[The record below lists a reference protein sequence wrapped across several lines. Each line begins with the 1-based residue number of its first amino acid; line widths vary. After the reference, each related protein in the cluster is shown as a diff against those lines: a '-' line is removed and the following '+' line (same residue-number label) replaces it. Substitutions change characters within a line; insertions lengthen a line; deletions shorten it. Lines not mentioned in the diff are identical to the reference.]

1 MDWPRDNL
9 GLSDDNLDAVFKYMP
24 RDSAVVQILRG
35 QKYKL
40 QYSSLESDKEW
51 EDWLSND
58 LPKLDGK
65 DSGLVLIL
73 AKRPGEVPFPP
84 VKKAPSNEWVKFIE
98 GQRSAAKTGGA
109 WGSNVKALTALEMP
123 KPTAAAASEK
133 EAAAAAAT
141 TATLEMMATAGKTSR
156 RGVRT
161 LPFSKAT
168 FKRVAEGMHTHGSIA
183 RVVSRADVPVFSAD
197 RVLMGGG
204 EAAWV
209 YSCRSSHAWDFD
221 LALSVTYFPSRG
233 LTFATV
239 YGCYLSACDEIL
251 RRLDRMQSS
260 HEAVA
265 HPLLLPGIF
274 AELEHGRHMALVNAT
289 IAEVE
294 SRIFE
299 LNALQEES
307 EQRRRGGG
315 GAAAAAADADRK
327 NMAKR
332 NAWLDTTY
340 LRNGLVSWNAQLAKM
355 AQHALEI
362 DPVVDAS
369 EARLQKSRET
379 TPEAELDGGGGI
391 GIGIEAK
398 IRKRIQ
404 SIREEYDDWTRDC
417 TMRVDG
423 MAMATQWAQGEVNVE
438 IAFDTKRDSQHMRSI
453 ALLTMVFL
461 PGTFLASV
469 FSMTFFD
476 WKEGVSVSEYIWIYF
491 VIAILL
497 TLVVIGV
504 WWYWI
509 VYRPSQI
516 RSWVDDDEDE
526 FVPLTSGPV

>member
-9 GLSDDNLDAVFKYMP
+9 GLSDDNLDAVFKYTP

-123 KPTAAAASEK
+123 KPAASAASEK
-133 EAAAAAAT
+133 EAAAAAAA
-141 TATLEMMATAGKTSR
+141 ATLEMMATAGKTSR

-221 LALSVTYFPSRG
+221 WRCRRSR
-233 LTFATV
+233 
-239 YGCYLSACDEIL
+239 
-251 RRLDRMQSS
+251 SS
-260 HEAVA
+260 
-265 HPLLLPGIF
+265 
-274 AELEHGRHMALVNAT
+274 
-289 IAEVE
+289 
-294 SRIFE
+294 
-299 LNALQEES
+299 
-307 EQRRRGGG
+307 
-315 GAAAAAADADRK
+315 GAGAAAADADKK

-379 TPEAELDGGGGI
+379 TPEAELDGGIGI

-476 WKEGVSVSEYIWIYF
+476 WKEGASVSEYIWIYF

-497 TLVVIGV
+497 TLIVIGV

-516 RSWVDDDEDE
+516 RSWIDDDEDE

>member
-9 GLSDDNLDAVFKYMP
+9 GLSDDNLDAVFKYTP
-24 RDSAVVQILRG
+24 RDSAVVQILQG

-133 EAAAAAAT
+133 EAAAAAAAAT
-141 TATLEMMATAGKTSR
+141 TLEMMATAGKTSR

-221 LALSVTYFPSRG
+221 LALSVTYFPGRG
-233 LTFATV
+233 LTFVTV

-251 RRLDRMQSS
+251 RRLDRMQS

-307 EQRRRGGG
+307 EQRRRR
-315 GAAAAAADADRK
+315 GAGAAAADADKK

-379 TPEAELDGGGGI
+379 TPEAELDGGIGI

-476 WKEGVSVSEYIWIYF
+476 WKEGASVSEYIWIYF

-497 TLVVIGV
+497 TLIVIGV

-516 RSWVDDDEDE
+516 RSWIDDDEDE